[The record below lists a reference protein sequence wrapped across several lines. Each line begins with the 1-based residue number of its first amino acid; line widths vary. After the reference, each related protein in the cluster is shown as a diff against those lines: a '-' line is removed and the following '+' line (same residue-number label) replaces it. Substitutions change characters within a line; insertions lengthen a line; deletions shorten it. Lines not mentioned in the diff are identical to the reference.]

1 MRIGV
6 IGVGRIGT
14 VHAET
19 LVAHPEVDAV
29 VLGDVDQERAKQVAD
44 ALTNRRDRRP
54 LAAGQQAA
62 GQPGDGQPGDGQPG
76 DGQPAAEGPA
86 VEDADVE
93 AAEVDD
99 LIATVDAVVIAAA
112 SSSHADLICRSA
124 DAGLPTFCE
133 KPIALDLPSTAEV
146 VDRVRATGAPLQM
159 GFQRRFDRGYRS
171 AHDLVHD
178 GSLGRLYVVRMAGHD
193 PEPPHPEYIPVS
205 GGIFRDFAVHD
216 FDALRFVTGREVEEV
231 YADGSVIAFPLFDE
245 FGDVDTAV
253 ATLRLSDGALAILSS
268 TRHDPLGYDI
278 RMELFGSADSISVG
292 LDRRTPLRSV
302 ESTMSDSPDSP
313 YRNFRERFAPA
324 YRAEMDAFIDVA
336 AGRRESPCTAE
347 DALEA
352 LRTAVAC
359 DVSRAEHRPVRLA
372 EVA

>member
-6 IGVGRIGT
+6 IGAGRIGA
-14 VHAET
+14 VHSAT
-19 LVAHPEVDAV
+19 LMAHSEVDTV
-29 VLGDVDQERAKQVAD
+29 VLADVDHERSRQ
-44 ALTNRRDRRP
+44 
-54 LAAGQQAA
+54 LAAALADSRSPGGTGVESGA
-62 GQPGDGQPGDGQPG
+62 GARP
-76 DGQPAAEGPA
+76 
-86 VEDADVE
+86 ADVDVTD
-93 AAEVDD
+93 VDD

-112 SSSHADLICRSA
+112 TSSHAELICRSV

-146 VDRVRATGAPLQM
+146 VEKADSTGVPLQM
-159 GFQRRFDRGYRS
+159 GFQRRFDAGYRA
-171 AHDLVHD
+171 AHDLLHD
-178 GSLGRLYVVRMAGHD
+178 GSLGHLYVIRMAGHD

-231 YADGSVIAFPLFDE
+231 YADGSVIAFPLFAE
-245 FGDVDTAV
+245 LGDVDTAV
-253 ATLRLSDGALAILSS
+253 ATLRLEGGALAIMST

-278 RMELFGSADSISVG
+278 RMELFGSGDSVAVG
-292 LDRRTPLRSV
+292 WDPRTPLRSV
-302 ESTMSDSPDSP
+302 EPTMNGPSGRP
-313 YRNFRERFAPA
+313 YRNFQERFAAA
-324 YRAEMDAFIDVA
+324 YRAEMDAFVDVA
-336 AGRRESPCTAE
+336 AGRRESPCTAR

-359 DVSRAEHRPVRLA
+359 DRSRAEHRPVKLA